1 MFRRIKP
8 KEKYVRSLDGL
19 MKNKELWSYVV
30 SCEISRPSFLCICK
44 CIMSVSTQTKYNT
57 TLEKKQQQIK
67 AVFKNELRTRMC
79 ATVPDDISF
88 AGLLGIVWGPW
99 LFENSPIS
107 QGFKVNRGLKCLFND
122 TLAYFK
128 KGNIW

>member
-1 MFRRIKP
+1 MRISM
-8 KEKYVRSLDGL
+8 KEIWRSLDGPP
-19 MKNKELWSYVV
+19 KNKELWSYL
-30 SCEISRPSFLCICK
+30 PSFLCICK

-79 ATVPDDISF
+79 ATVPDDSSF

-99 LFENSPIS
+99 RLESSPIS
-107 QGFKVNRGLKCLFND
+107 QGFKVKRGLECLFND